1 MTGNSRPR
9 NQTKDQKVS
18 DLQINDSVNFLI
30 GKYGKDAPLQ
40 AKQRADELVA
50 IGNHWAG
57 NLWLDIYRQIKK
69 TLEDK

>member
-1 MTGNSRPR
+1 MTENSRPR
-9 NQTKDQKVS
+9 NQTKDQKIS

-50 IGNHWAG
+50 IGNHRAG